1 MMTENDRSKSQS
13 NRTQDAGSIL
23 RHSNVLP
30 PANLIS
36 HQGERAT
43 FPMTRQN
50 RQSRAGL
57 WTWWTKRKRT
67 TCSALSCRAL
77 RALWRLS
84 LDLNEFMPDHQ
95 LSDWMAGHRW
105 AQTCGAGI
113 ERGEIKPS
121 GSMFQHHWLYFRE
134 IERKP
139 SEIDWFDGKL
149 GHHRFYMLLP
159 SRYGSS
165 LSTVPRKQSWNI
177 KFHSSIKTV
186 ILCSYLDATLLQV
199 LWRAQA
205 ARVLQSTTKIRIHG
219 MLGQRTC

>member
-1 MMTENDRSKSQS
+1 MIDQSLSQTGH
-13 NRTQDAGSIL
+13 RTPVQYYATRTFYL
-23 RHSNVLP
+23 L
-30 PANLIS
+30 LIS
-36 HQGERAT
+36 FPIKEREPLSQWHGKTGRAVQGWK
-43 FPMTRQN
+43 
-50 RQSRAGL
+50 L

-149 GHHRFYMLLP
+149 GHNHSLLHVFTIEIWEFP
-159 SRYGSS
+159 IINCPKKTILEHQIS
-165 LSTVPRKQSWNI
+165 LLHQNC
-177 KFHSSIKTV
+177 H
-186 ILCSYLDATLLQV
+186 TLL
-199 LWRAQA
+199 LSWCHTASSPLKSASRKGIA
-205 ARVLQSTTKIRIHG
+205 KHH
-219 MLGQRTC
+219 

>member
-1 MMTENDRSKSQS
+1 MIR
-13 NRTQDAGSIL
+13 
-23 RHSNVLP
+23 
-30 PANLIS
+30 
-36 HQGERAT
+36 
-43 FPMTRQN
+43 
-50 RQSRAGL
+50 
-57 WTWWTKRKRT
+57 TKRQRT

-105 AQTCGAGI
+105 AQTCGAGV

-134 IERKP
+134 IERKR

-165 LSTVPRKQSWNI
+165 MEFPMINCPK
-177 KFHSSIKTV
+177 KT
-186 ILCSYLDATLLQV
+186 ILEHEISLLHQNCHTLL
-199 LWRAQA
+199 LSWCHTA
-205 ARVLQSTTKIRIHG
+205 STPLKSASCKGIAKHH
-219 MLGQRTC
+219 